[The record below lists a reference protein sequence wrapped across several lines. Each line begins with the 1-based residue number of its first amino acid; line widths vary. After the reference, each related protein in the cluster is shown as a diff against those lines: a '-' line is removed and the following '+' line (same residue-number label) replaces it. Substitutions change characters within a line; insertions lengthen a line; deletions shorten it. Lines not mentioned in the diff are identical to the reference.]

1 MNKFTKLTPLFT
13 ALLILISSCADTG
26 NNSPYND
33 IISGPAFAPLT
44 DSISKDPKNDK
55 LYFRRAILLNQ
66 KNFPEPAL
74 ADFQKAWSL
83 KKEEKYAFGISTL
96 LGNSKPDSA
105 ILFLNQALAI
115 LPNSFLLEL
124 SLARAYAARNETDAA
139 LQTCNLIL
147 DKNPQQVDVLK
158 LKADLL
164 GRKGYPAESVT
175 TLEKAYQLTPFDV
188 ELNYMLALKYAETK
202 NSQVLS
208 LCDSL
213 IRMDTL
219 ATHAEPYYYKGI
231 YYSNI
236 NDKARAISFFDEAV
250 RHNYNFLDA
259 YIEKGAIFFDLK
271 KYDEAI
277 KVFNLVLTIS
287 PEFPDSYYWIGKCQQ
302 AKGKKE
308 EAKLNYQRA
317 YSLDNTFTAAKD
329 SANKLK

>member
-1 MNKFTKLTPLFT
+1 MTV
-13 ALLILISSCADTG
+13 LLIFISSCADTG
-26 NNSPYND
+26 VDSPYND
-33 IISGPAFAPLT
+33 ILSEPAFAPLT
-44 DSISKDPKNDK
+44 DSISKNPQNDT

-105 ILFLNQALAI
+105 ILFLNQALAV

-124 SLARAYAARNETDAA
+124 SLARAYAARSETDAA
-139 LQTCNLIL
+139 LQTCNLLL

-164 GRKGYPAESVT
+164 GKKGNLAEAVA
-175 TLEKAYQLTPFDV
+175 TLEKAYRLTPFDV
-188 ELNYMLALKYAETK
+188 ELNYMLALRYAETK
-202 NSQVLS
+202 NSRLLS

-219 ATHAEPYYYKGI
+219 AAHAEPYYYKGI

-236 NDKARAISFFDEAV
+236 NDKTRAISFFDEAI

-259 YIEKGAIFFDLK
+259 YIEKGAIFYALK
-271 KYDEAI
+271 KYDDAI
-277 KVFNLVLTIS
+277 KVFNLALTIS
-287 PEFPDSYYWIGKCQQ
+287 PEFADSYYWIAKCQQ
-302 AKGKKE
+302 AEGKKDD
-308 EAKLNYQRA
+308 AKLNYQRA
-317 YSLDNTFTAAKD
+317 FSLDKTFMAAKD
-329 SANKLK
+329 SAAKIK